1 MQNISENQ
9 WSSIIENKREQ
20 HFMKRQQKKKE
31 REYISK
37 LLLNRDQLIYD
48 SPTRNFDRGIAEI
61 NH

>member
-1 MQNISENQ
+1 
-9 WSSIIENKREQ
+9 
-20 HFMKRQQKKKE
+20 MKRQQKKKE

-48 SPTRNFDRGIAEI
+48 SPTRNFDRGIAEV